1 MAASDPKLRPAI
13 QRLLIVR
20 LGSMGDVVHT
30 LPAAAALRQAFPD
43 ATIGWLIEERWAE
56 LLCTLP
62 EPRSGPRS
70 LRRPIVDRVHVVDTK
85 KWRKDL
91 ASAQTWERMAA
102 SLSELRAP
110 RYQIAVDFQGAV
122 RSALLARWSGAPTI
136 YGTMQPRENI
146 ASMICS
152 RQVIVSGTHV
162 VEQNLSLAAAITGIP
177 LQPSTIELPTD
188 ECAEVRCEN
197 WLRERSI
204 TRFVLLNP
212 GAGWGAKQWPA
223 ERYGAAGKKL
233 AQHGLKPLINFGP
246 GEEELARSVEDASEG
261 AAETVSSSLT
271 QLIAL
276 SRRASLFIGGDTGPM
291 HLAASLG
298 IPVVAIFGPTDP
310 ARNGPYGAR
319 SVVLRSPDSMT
330 SHKRRVE
337 PEAGL
342 LAISV
347 EDVVRAA
354 CRLMEEGNG

>member
-1 MAASDPKLRPAI
+1 
-13 QRLLIVR
+13 
-20 LGSMGDVVHT
+20 
-30 LPAAAALRQAFPD
+30 
-43 ATIGWLIEERWAE
+43 
-56 LLCTLP
+56 
-62 EPRSGPRS
+62 
-70 LRRPIVDRVHVVDTK
+70 
-85 KWRKDL
+85 
-91 ASAQTWERMAA
+91 
-102 SLSELRAP
+102 
-110 RYQIAVDFQGAV
+110 
-122 RSALLARWSGAPTI
+122 
-136 YGTMQPRENI
+136 
-146 ASMICS
+146 
-152 RQVIVSGTHV
+152 
-162 VEQNLSLAAAITGIP
+162 
-177 LQPSTIELPTD
+177 
-188 ECAEVRCEN
+188 
-197 WLRERSI
+197 LREKSI
-204 TRFVLLNP
+204 EKFALLNP